1 MARIVEGTYSVTVDG
16 VDQREVTPPG
26 IRLEIDEN
34 ILDQEWQGHAEQAFQ
49 WSMYA
54 AECRRVVEENKS
66 TVELA
71 IAQLKRVA
79 AEQDDGIR
87 REPLKYGMS
96 VKGGDGYVKMTE
108 PCIANTVLLQP
119 LYQKAEADVH
129 IARQK
134 LTQAKYTLDVAEGA
148 VSALKDRKHGIQDIV
163 SLHLS
168 GYFGSPREQTA
179 RADNM
184 TDDEKRALRRGTR
197 DRRRQHE
204 ST

>member
-1 MARIVEGTYSVTVDG
+1 MERID
-16 VDQREVTPPG
+16 TPPD

-49 WSMYA
+49 WSRYA
-54 AECRRVVEENKS
+54 AVCRHEVEENKL
-66 TVELA
+66 TVDLA
-71 IAQLKRVA
+71 VAQLKRVA

-87 REPLKYGMS
+87 REPQMYGIS
-96 VKGGDGYVKMTE
+96 AKGGDGCIKMTE
-108 PCIANTVLLQP
+108 TVVATTVLLQP
-119 LYQKAEADVH
+119 LHQKSEADVH
-129 IARQK
+129 TARQK
-134 LTQAKYTLDVAEGA
+134 LTQAKYTLDVAEAA
-148 VSALKDRKHGIQDIV
+148 VAALKDRKHGLQDIV

-184 TDDEKRALRRGTR
+184 TDEQRRALRRGTR

-204 ST
+204 PD